1 MQMSPQTLKDIYYN
15 PKTGYSGIN
24 DLTRKSKLPAKFV
37 KDWLEKQKV
46 YTLHK
51 PIRHHFKTRRVIVS
65 KIDDQWQTDLVDLQ
79 QYKNNNKNYNYILTV
94 IDIFSKYAW
103 AIPIKKKTGE
113 EISRAFKIIF
123 KERTPNKIQSDLGL
137 EFVAGVTQD
146 LFAKNNVHWFAT
158 NNETKAQVVE
168 RFNRTLKSKMWKYFT
183 HNSTKKWIDILPAL
197 LINYNNSYHR
207 SIKMTPVEGSKIEN
221 SKKVYHNLFP
231 VEKASKRKANF
242 RLGDRVR
249 ITKKYKE
256 FRKGYLPNFTT
267 ELFIIS
273 EILKTDPITYKIKDM
288 NTNETI
294 LGTFYELE
302 MSKYNDDLYEIEKVV
317 QTNKN
322 KVLVKWKGYNTTS
335 WINKKDIVNI

>member
-1 MQMSPQTLKDIYYN
+1 
-15 PKTGYSGIN
+15 
-24 DLTRKSKLPAKFV
+24 
-37 KDWLEKQKV
+37 
-46 YTLHK
+46 
-51 PIRHHFKTRRVIVS
+51 
-65 KIDDQWQTDLVDLQ
+65 
-79 QYKNNNKNYNYILTV
+79 
-94 IDIFSKYAW
+94 
-103 AIPIKKKTGE
+103 
-113 EISRAFKIIF
+113 
-123 KERTPNKIQSDLGL
+123 
-137 EFVAGVTQD
+137 
-146 LFAKNNVHWFAT
+146 
-158 NNETKAQVVE
+158 
-168 RFNRTLKSKMWKYFT
+168 
-183 HNSTKKWIDILPAL
+183 
-197 LINYNNSYHR
+197 
-207 SIKMTPVEGSKIEN
+207 MTPVEGSKIEN

-317 QTNKN
+317 QTNKI
-322 KVLVKWKGYNTTS
+322 KSL
-335 WINKKDIVNI
+335 